1 MPAILPR
8 RASVGRFKIVTQHA
22 PAVSF
27 GVSGGGYKL
36 EMEALGALDAE
47 IVEVTG
53 QSEDE
58 FIAAARD
65 ADALIAKGRPLTR
78 KIIEGLQRCKVIAL
92 GSVGADTVDVAA
104 ATARGIPVTNVP
116 DTFIE
121 EVADHAMMLIL
132 ATFRRLTTMDRMVR
146 DGRWKEGRPLLS
158 RFPRLMGQTLGFV
171 AFGHVAR
178 AVAVRARAFGLRLIA
193 YDPYI
198 EELVITGHGVE
209 PVGLTE
215 LLQRSDI
222 VSMHAPATADAH
234 HLLTEHH
241 FRQMKPEAIFV
252 NTGRGPT
259 VDESALIRALQEGWI
274 AAAGLDVLE
283 QEPPKP
289 DNPLLRMDNVI
300 LSPHVASASARMDP
314 ERRRRVGQEI
324 ALVLSGRWPRSCVNP
339 SVLEKTGLI
348 RWQPYSMERGPG
360 G

>member
-1 MPAILPR
+1 MA
-8 RASVGRFKIVTQHA
+8 RFKVVTHQLQGA
-22 PAVSF
+22 SF

-36 EMEALGALDAE
+36 ELEALAPIDAA
-47 IVEVTG
+47 IVEIPAST
-53 QSEDE
+53 EDE
-58 FIAAARD
+58 FIEVAHD
-65 ADALIAKGRPLTR
+65 ADAIIAKGVRIS
-78 KIIEGLQRCKVIAL
+78 KYIIDSLKQCKVIAL
-92 GSVGADTVDVAA
+92 GSVGADSVDVAA
-104 ATARGIPVTNVP
+104 ATARHIPVTNVP

-121 EVADHAMMLIL
+121 EVADHAMMLLL

-241 FRQMKPEAIFV
+241 FRLMKPEAIFV

-259 VDESALIRALQEGWI
+259 VDEPALIRALQEGWI

-324 ALVLSGRWPRSCVNP
+324 ALVLTGRWPRSCVNP
-339 SVLEKTGLI
+339 SVLEKTGLV

>member
-1 MPAILPR
+1 M
-8 RASVGRFKIVTQHA
+8 GRFKIVTQHA

-234 HLLTEHH
+234 HLLSEHH

-289 DNPLLRMDNVI
+289 DNPLLRIDNVI